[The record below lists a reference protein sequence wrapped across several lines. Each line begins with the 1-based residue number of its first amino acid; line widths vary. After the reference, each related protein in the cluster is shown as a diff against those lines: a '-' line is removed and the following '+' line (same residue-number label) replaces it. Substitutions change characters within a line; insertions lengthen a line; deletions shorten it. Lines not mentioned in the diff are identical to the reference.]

1 MGKVLILPSRG
12 KKALASRPGID
23 NRFSLTSRSE
33 GKSHAAEQVGGP
45 RHDGAAWLLKLGRLS
60 LSPNSPPNCLGPE
73 QELGE
78 RRKPGKEPEI
88 QSLCL
93 LSVRPFTKQS

>member
-45 RHDGAAWLLKLGRLS
+45 RHDGAAWLLKLGRLEPVS
-60 LSPNSPPNCLGPE
+60 KFPSQLPGPRAGVGRE
-73 QELGE
+73 AQTWQGA
-78 RRKPGKEPEI
+78 
-88 QSLCL
+88 
-93 LSVRPFTKQS
+93 